1 MVLSLRGSTT
11 TNGGENS
18 SSAEFGEQLNL
29 EEEAI
34 RDEIKA
40 RIKQLVET
48 VNKREE
54 YFPEINQKLIAL
66 QQQIQIRYPHIRNL
80 DSTTQKVT
88 TTTDLNNYTGKEIKI
103 TKQQ

>member
-18 SSAEFGEQLNL
+18 SSMEFEEQLNL

-40 RIKQLVET
+40 GIKQLAEQ
-48 VNKREE
+48 VNKHKE
-54 YFPEINQKLIAL
+54 YFAEINQKLIAL

-80 DSTTQKVT
+80 DSTTQKF
-88 TTTDLNNYTGKEIKI
+88 TTDQDSNSE
-103 TKQQ
+103 Q